1 TIRQSSSAE
10 TRYRYDEQGRLI
22 GMFVPSGN
30 KHLVGIANGSYNY
43 TTANSGRVDT
53 LTYDYDEV
61 GNRRRTV
68 FNTTNQDNTTVNKER
83 WFTYDKEDRMLQGD
97 MIMEDGKLYYWA
109 YANGETSGYRNYYN
123 AAGQVIFTYQF
134 NNYGTTTLNGVT
146 YLNSPIYEVL
156 SYAYDDQNRLTSID
170 SRYRAYHQPNGQAAQ
185 WFTPDTVKQTTFTGG
200 AVVTNSSKI
209 RMRSTYDSN
218 GNLQANSVR
227 TYKLNGTLDSVSDS
241 TWSYRGDG
249 KAVYQSSSEQKGS
262 VLTTQKIFFNDVG
275 DIDSQ
280 GNQLK
285 YRMEYKSGSTAFTNT
300 YTKTYAAFDG
310 YKELTTTVTRPGM
323 TTGVTT
329 HSYTERGE
337 LKQVSATG
345 GTSFTRQL
353 ANNREGL
360 IT

>member
-1 TIRQSSSAE
+1 
-10 TRYRYDEQGRLI
+10 
-22 GMFVPSGN
+22 MV
-30 KHLVGIANGSYNY
+30 H
-43 TTANSGRVDT
+43 
-53 LTYDYDEV
+53 
-61 GNRRRTV
+61 
-68 FNTTNQDNTTVNKER
+68 
-83 WFTYDKEDRMLQGD
+83 
-97 MIMEDGKLYYWA
+97 
-109 YANGETSGYRNYYN
+109 
-123 AAGQVIFTYQF
+123 
-134 NNYGTTTLNGVT
+134 
-146 YLNSPIYEVL
+146 
-156 SYAYDDQNRLTSID
+156 
-170 SRYRAYHQPNGQAAQ
+170 
-185 WFTPDTVKQTTFTGG
+185 
-200 AVVTNSSKI
+200 
-209 RMRSTYDSN
+209 
-218 GNLQANSVR
+218 
-227 TYKLNGTLDSVSDS
+227 KLNGTLDSVSDS

-262 VLTTQKIFFNDVG
+262 VLTTQKLFFNDVG

-360 IT
+360 ITSRRENSGKVQNYTYFQGSEVASFGNANAPELANAYAMTWRSDYVA